1 MSYIFKES
9 IVDNGRNHTHK
20 IEHEASGFILFYEE
34 DTPSVLLTH
43 QYFVKDGTPEYYNF
57 SELKPH
63 LSGEEIKKRFTSLF
77 IEKQETFVDGLC
89 ILNLYEKDLV

>member
-1 MSYIFKES
+1 MRLQVLY
-9 IVDNGRNHTHK
+9 
-20 IEHEASGFILFYEE
+20 LFYEE

-63 LSGEEIKKRFTSLF
+63 LSG
-77 IEKQETFVDGLC
+77 G
-89 ILNLYEKDLV
+89 N